1 MNKIERDERYNAY
14 VESKIPKTY
23 SFPSLFYA
31 FVIGGLICVLGQT
44 IKDTLLTIFE
54 TMTPQEASNWAL
66 IGLIFLAS
74 LLTGLG
80 VFDDIGA
87 IAGAGTIVP
96 ITGFSNSIASPALE
110 FKKEG
115 FIFGMCAKMFIVAGP
130 VIVNGVVASIIVGLI
145 YLIIGAF

>member
-1 MNKIERDERYNAY
+1 MNKSERDERYNAY
-14 VESKIPKTY
+14 VESKIPKTH

-44 IKDTLLTIFE
+44 IKDALLTIFE

>member
-1 MNKIERDERYNAY
+1 MNKNERNARYNAY
-14 VESKIPKTY
+14 VESKIPKTHN
-23 SFPSLFYA
+23 FPSLFYA
-31 FVIGGLICVLGQT
+31 FIIGGIICVLGQT
-44 IKDTLLTIFE
+44 IKDTLLSIFD
-54 TMTPQEASNWAL
+54 TMTPQEASNWAS

-96 ITGFSNSIASPALE
+96 ITGFSNSIASSALD
-110 FKKEG
+110 FKREG
-115 FIFGMCAKMFIVAGP
+115 IIFGMCSKMFIIAGP
-130 VIVNGVVASIIVGLI
+130 VIVNGVVASIVVGLI

>member
-1 MNKIERDERYNAY
+1 MNKNERNERYNAY
-14 VESKIPKTY
+14 VESKIPKTHN
-23 SFPSLFYA
+23 FPSLLYA
-31 FVIGGLICVLGQT
+31 FLIGGLICVLGQT
-44 IKDTLLTIFE
+44 IKDSLLAIFD
-54 TMTPQEASNWAL
+54 TMTPQDAGTWAL

-115 FIFGMCAKMFIVAGP
+115 IIFGMCSKMFIVAGP
-130 VIVNGVVASIIVGLI
+130 VIVNGVVASIIVGLV

>member
-1 MNKIERDERYNAY
+1 MNKNERNERYNAY
-14 VESKIPKTY
+14 VESKIPKTHN
-23 SFPSLFYA
+23 FPSLFYA
-31 FVIGGLICVLGQT
+31 FLIGGIICVLGQT
-44 IKDTLLTIFE
+44 IKDSLLSIFD
-54 TMTPQEASNWAL
+54 TMTPADASTWAL
-66 IGLIFLAS
+66 IALIFLAS

-115 FIFGMCAKMFIVAGP
+115 IIFGMCAKMFIVAGP
-130 VIVNGVVASIIVGLI
+130 VIVNGVVASIIVGLV

>member
-14 VESKIPKTY
+14 VESKIPKTHC
-23 SFPSLFYA
+23 FPSLFYA
-31 FVIGGLICVLGQT
+31 FVIGGIICILGQA
-44 IKDTLLTIFE
+44 IKDSLLATFE

-74 LLTGLG
+74 LLTALG

-96 ITGFSNSIASPALE
+96 ITGFSNSITSPALE

>member
-1 MNKIERDERYNAY
+1 MNKIERNARYNAY
-14 VESKIPKTY
+14 VESKIPKTHN
-23 SFPSLFYA
+23 FPSLFYA
-31 FVIGGLICVLGQT
+31 FIIGGIICILGQT
-44 IKDTLLTIFE
+44 IKDTLLAIFD
-54 TMTPQEASNWAL
+54 TMTPQEAGNWAS

-96 ITGFSNSIASPALE
+96 ITGFSNSIASSALD
-110 FKKEG
+110 FKREG
-115 FIFGMCAKMFIVAGP
+115 IIFGMCSKMFVVAGP
-130 VIVNGVVASIIVGLI
+130 VIVNGVVASIVVGLI

>member
-1 MNKIERDERYNAY
+1 MNKNERNERYNAY
-14 VESKIPKTY
+14 VESKIPKTHN
-23 SFPSLFYA
+23 FPSLFYA
-31 FVIGGLICVLGQT
+31 FLIGGIICVLGQT
-44 IKDTLLTIFE
+44 IKDSLLSIFD
-54 TMTPQEASNWAL
+54 TMTPADASTLAL
-66 IGLIFLAS
+66 IALIFLAS

-115 FIFGMCAKMFIVAGP
+115 IIFGMCAKMFIVAGP
-130 VIVNGVVASIIVGLI
+130 VIVNGVVASIIVGLV

>member
-1 MNKIERDERYNAY
+1 MNKNERNVRYNAY
-14 VESKIPKTY
+14 VESKIPKTHN
-23 SFPSLFYA
+23 FPSLFYA
-31 FVIGGLICVLGQT
+31 FVIGGLICLLGQT
-44 IKDTLLTIFE
+44 IKDSLLEIFD
-54 TMTPQEASNWAL
+54 TMSPQEASNWAS

-74 LLTGLG
+74 VLTGLG
-80 VFDDIGA
+80 IFDDIGV

-115 FIFGMCAKMFIVAGP
+115 LIFGMCAKMFVVAGP